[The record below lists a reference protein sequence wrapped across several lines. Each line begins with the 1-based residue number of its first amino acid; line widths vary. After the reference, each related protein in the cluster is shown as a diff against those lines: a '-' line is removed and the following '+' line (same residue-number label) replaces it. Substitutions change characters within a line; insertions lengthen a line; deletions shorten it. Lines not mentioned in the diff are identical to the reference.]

1 MSFTVT
7 NGYSPRSYEAILAD
21 CVAVV
26 NSEFKTQ
33 YTIQSFVGTN
43 LWKFLYAEIQGMMTI
58 ENNIAELG
66 VKLQD
71 YIRTQNEELI
81 IHRSSADGIMQA
93 LKDELGLVSSLKP
106 TESSADAGEIYLA
119 VDIDPE
125 GADYASKKQEIFNA
139 LHKYLTAGL
148 HYNGTETG
156 TVTATNGQVFNYA
169 YELPTEKAL
178 KIKIQV
184 KVSDNNNLF
193 VETTNS
199 IKEKFLE
206 NFAELY
212 RFGYDF
218 EPQQFLNISRDL
230 PFASEITTQY
240 STNGGSSWGSA
251 VLQSDYKTKYTISN
265 ADVEIEVVQGA

>member
-1 MSFTVT
+1 MSYTVT
-7 NGYSPRSYEAILAD
+7 NGYSPRDYETILAQ
-21 CVAVV
+21 CVQIV
-26 NSEFKTQ
+26 NEQFGTS
-33 YTIQSFVGTN
+33 YTNQSFTGTN
-43 LWKFLYAEIQGMMTI
+43 LWKYLYATIQGLMTV

-81 IHRSSADGIMQA
+81 IHRSSTDGIMQA
-93 LKDELGLVSSLKP
+93 IKDELNLVSSIKP
-106 TESSADAGEIYLA
+106 VERAEDAGKIYLA
-119 VDIDPE
+119 VDVDNE
-125 GADYASKKQEIFNA
+125 GTDYAQQKQKILDT
-139 LHKYLTAGL
+139 LHKYMTAGL
-148 HYNGTETG
+148 HYNGTESG

-184 KVSDNNNLF
+184 KVSENTNLF

-212 RFGYDF
+212 RLGYDL

-230 PFASEITTQY
+230 PFASEITIQY
-240 STNGGSSWGSA
+240 STNDGSSWETEI
-251 VLQSDYKTKYTISN
+251 LESDYKTKFTIAY
-265 ADVEIEVVQGA
+265 ADVEVEVVQGA

>member
-1 MSFTVT
+1 MSFSVT
-7 NGYSPRSYEAILAD
+7 NGYSPRSYETILAD

-26 NSEFKTQ
+26 NKEFGTS
-33 YTIQSFVGTN
+33 YTSQTFVGTN
-43 LWKFLYAEIQGMMTI
+43 LWKYLYATIQGMMTI
-58 ENNIAELG
+58 ENNISELG

-81 IHRSSADGIMQA
+81 IHRSSVDGIMQA
-93 LKDELGLVSSLKP
+93 IKDELNLVSSIKP
-106 TESSADAGEIYLA
+106 VESSADAGEIYLA
-119 VDIDPE
+119 VDIDNE
-125 GADYASKKQEIFNA
+125 GADYAQQKQKILDT
-139 LHKYLTAGL
+139 LHKYMTAGL
-148 HYNGTETG
+148 HYNGTESG

-184 KVSDNNNLF
+184 KVSENTNLF

-212 RFGYDF
+212 RLGYDF

-230 PFASEITTQY
+230 PFASEITIQY
-240 STNGGSSWGSA
+240 STNDGSSWETEI
-251 VLQSDYKTKYTISN
+251 LESDYKTKFTIAY
-265 ADVEIEVVQGA
+265 ADVEVEVVQGA